1 MSSAVAE
8 LTFRS
13 AFSALFSTVAERQ
26 IADTLVAVIGKTLG
40 LSTTVLKECAMYL
53 LQQLSHLL
61 ALSLLALLPPKQL
74 IRENR
79 CQRL

>member
-1 MSSAVAE
+1 MSSSVAE
-8 LTFRS
+8 LTFHS
-13 AFSALFSTVAERQ
+13 AFSASFSTVAERQ
-26 IADTLVAVIGKTLG
+26 IAGTLAAAIGKTLV
-40 LSTTVLKECAMYL
+40 LLTTALKECAMCL
-53 LQQLSHLL
+53 LQLLSPLL